1 MATPKTPGAKRG
13 RPRKAIMP
21 FSERRAAHRPK
32 KDFFHDL
39 SYAQRDEMAWALSL
53 KSQGRPFDNAA
64 KIVCQAKMR
73 KFLVPD
79 IPADLVPLNPPGK
92 ILVQFDDV
100 DYPGRP
106 ATISGAALSLER
118 QITRY
123 TKHDLKAALWLQTKA
138 QIWTLAFNSSD
149 VELVMQLAAKIN
161 DTENCE
167 AIVENIMEARRHNPL
182 KLLARINR
190 SY

>member
-1 MATPKTPGAKRG
+1 VATPKIPGAKRG
-13 RPRKAIMP
+13 RPRKEIMP

-39 SYAQRDEMAWALSL
+39 SYAQRNEMAWLLAL
-53 KSQGRPFDNAA
+53 KMQGRAPTNAA

-73 KFLVPD
+73 KFSAPD
-79 IPADLVPLNPPGK
+79 IPADLDPLIPPGK
-92 ILVQFDDV
+92 ILVKFDDLN
-100 DYPGRP
+100 YPGRP

-138 QIWTLAFNSSD
+138 QIWTLAFNSFD
-149 VELVMQLAAKIN
+149 TELVMQLAAKID
-161 DTENCE
+161 DTEFCRD
-167 AIVENIMEARRHNPL
+167 IVVNIIEARRQAQPIEI
-182 KLLARINR
+182 ARPN
-190 SY
+190 